1 MSRLCNQGSD
11 ISMAGHGEVTQ
22 PNQEWP
28 SQQRKGPSRCLLR
41 MLADG
46 NSGCPPWTVTRTSG
60 QRRRSSLST
69 ESSTSACPIGRG
81 GSIDRTA
88 RTACLS
94 IVSGLSPLISG
105 AIQTLASGS
114 EGKSNSQP
122 ASSRVRRAAGRSSA
136 VRTLTR
142 SQTNVVGA
150 VLHAGDPSSR
160 GLRNRKKRAA
170 PTGAPLSDHGPK
182 TESGVISSWRA
193 PASRRAG

>member
-28 SQQRKGPSRCLLR
+28 SQQRKGPSRCLLL

-46 NSGCPPWTVTRTSG
+46 NSGCPPWTIHTDIWSPALKPLDG
-60 QRRRSSLST
+60 QLRLRQSVSARGST
-69 ESSTSACPIGRG
+69 
-81 GSIDRTA
+81 DRTA
-88 RTACLS
+88 RTACFS
-94 IVSGLSPLISG
+94 ILSGLSPLISG

-170 PTGAPLSDHGPK
+170 PTRAPLSDHGPK
-182 TESGVISSWRA
+182 TESEVISSWRA

>member
-28 SQQRKGPSRCLLR
+28 SQQRKGPSRCLLL

-46 NSGCPPWTVTRTSG
+46 NSGCPPWTIHTDIWSPALKPLDG
-60 QRRRSSLST
+60 QLRLRQSVSARGST
-69 ESSTSACPIGRG
+69 
-81 GSIDRTA
+81 DRTA
-88 RTACLS
+88 RTACFS
-94 IVSGLSPLISG
+94 ILSGLSPLISG

-114 EGKSNSQP
+114 EGEIPFPAGIFQSKESRLAFIRGQAVDAQP
-122 ASSRVRRAAGRSSA
+122 
-136 VRTLTR
+136 
-142 SQTNVVGA
+142 NVVGA

-170 PTGAPLSDHGPK
+170 PTRAPLSDHGPK
-182 TESGVISSWRA
+182 TESEVISSWRA